1 MYRLG
6 WFTTGRGEG
15 SRSLLTAM
23 QTAITSG
30 EITAGIAFIFL
41 SREPGEAEGSDQ
53 FIKLAQGYD
62 IPLVCKSYRR
72 YRQVHGG
79 GDKPAN
85 GALPQWRLDYDREIM
100 AALAPFSVDLSVLA
114 GYMLI
119 AGAELCRRYDLLN
132 LHPAAPDGPKGTWQ
146 EVIHELIN
154 AKAAQSGVMMHL
166 ATPELDRGPVVSYC
180 RYPIQHDDFTGLWG
194 GHQRR
199 NSTESPLFKAIRRA
213 GMVRELPLVVA
224 SVKAFTEG
232 RVRITADKQVVDS
245 DGKPI
250 AGYDL
255 TAEIEAK
262 VAGL

>member
-30 EITAGIAFIFL
+30 EVAAKIAFIFL

-53 FIKLAQGYD
+53 FIKLAQSYD

-72 YRQVHGG
+72 YRDIHGG
-79 GDKPAN
+79 NDNTLDGT
-85 GALPQWRLDYDREIM
+85 LPQWRLDYDREVM
-100 AALAPFSVDLSVLA
+100 AELEPFTVDLSVLA

-119 AGAELCRRYDLLN
+119 VGAEMCRRYDLLN

-154 AKAAQSGVMMHL
+154 AKAAQSGIMMHL

-180 RYPIQHDDFTGLWG
+180 RYPIQNDDFTDLWG
-194 GHQRR
+194 GHQLC
-199 NSTESPLFKAIRRA
+199 NSVESSLFKAIRRA

-245 DGKPI
+245 DGKLI

-262 VAGL
+262 VAEL

>member
-15 SRSLLTAM
+15 SRSLLTTM
-23 QTAITSG
+23 QNA
-30 EITAGIAFIFL
+30 ITAGEVAAEISFIFL
-41 SREPGEAEGSDQ
+41 NRDPGEAEGSDQ
-53 FIKLAQGYD
+53 FIKLAQSFD

-72 YRQVHGG
+72 YQDIHGDDNNTPDG
-79 GDKPAN
+79 T
-85 GALPQWRLDYDREIM
+85 LPPWRLDYDHEVM
-100 AALAPFSVDLSVLA
+100 TALEPFTVDLSVLA

-119 AGAELCRRYDLLN
+119 VGEEMCLRYDLLN

-146 EVIHELIN
+146 KVIHDLIT
-154 AKAAQSGVMMHL
+154 AKAKQSGVMMHL

-180 RYPIQHDDFTGLWG
+180 RYPINGGDFTGLWDKY
-194 GHQRR
+194 QPDT
-199 NSTESPLFKAIRRA
+199 SVDSPLFKAIRQA

-224 SVKAFTEG
+224 SVKAFSEG
-232 RVRITADKQVVDS
+232 RVSITADKQVVDS
-245 DGKPI
+245 SGDVI

-262 VAGL
+262 VKGL